1 MAVGHVPQSWLAVL
15 LRCGRTPRVFYA
27 SFCFL
32 HDCALTDRS
41 YQGTTYCWLTRSWI
55 RRADYLLTTCVAMRV
70 GSRSYGRLPG
80 WWCLVVVALSSAVV
94 VVQSRPSSYATT
106 TTTTTT
112 WRIGPMR
119 VWPQGF
125 CWHASVDRATGLAA
139 SRETSYVQRPSAG
152 TTEGASSTS
161 LLVRTEPFLAH
172 YPQWLCRARV
182 TCGLLQAVPVGKQG
196 TEIRLRGLG
205 LSLLTLGRP
214 VGQRIQVQ
222 KQGDG
227 GSNTGRRMTAIQW
240 NYAIAGGLLAAAPGG
255 QLVVQ
260 LSSTTHDDDAP
271 PLLHIESRLVNYR
284 PRIVGTAPTNSWRT
298 ALYLGSQSAIHG
310 YVMWRFH
317 HHVQRAIRE
326 GS

>member
-1 MAVGHVPQSWLAVL
+1 
-15 LRCGRTPRVFYA
+15 
-27 SFCFL
+27 
-32 HDCALTDRS
+32 
-41 YQGTTYCWLTRSWI
+41 
-55 RRADYLLTTCVAMRV
+55 MRV
-70 GSRSYGRLPG
+70 GSRSYARLPG
-80 WWCLVVVALSSAVV
+80 WWCLVVVALSSTV
-94 VVQSRPSSYATT
+94 VVQSRPSSSAST

-112 WRIGPMR
+112 WRLGPMR
-119 VWPQGF
+119 AWPPHSF
-125 CWHASVDRATGLAA
+125 CWQASVDRATGLAA
-139 SRETSYVQRPSAG
+139 SRETSYVQRPTAG
-152 TTEGASSTS
+152 TTEGASPTS

-182 TCGLLQAVPVGKQG
+182 TCGLLQAVAVGKQG

-214 VGQRIQVQ
+214 VGQRIQLQ
-222 KQGDG
+222 QTPQQQPQQGDG
-227 GSNTGRRMTAIQW
+227 SSNTGRRVTAIQW

-255 QLVVQ
+255 RLVVQ

-284 PRIVGTAPTNSWRT
+284 PRMVGTAPSHSWRT